1 MLAFK
6 NDLLKLSRAIFR
18 FVRLLFPICISLVN
32 IFLLIS
38 LRLEKLLLFTLILP
52 ILSLIVSMYVLSFSN
67 ANKGTI
73 KILYEYLQSRN
84 GNVFSHDP
92 LFLINEKNEI
102 EEYTSSIFF

>member
-1 MLAFK
+1 
-6 NDLLKLSRAIFR
+6 
-18 FVRLLFPICISLVN
+18 
-32 IFLLIS
+32 
-38 LRLEKLLLFTLILP
+38 
-52 ILSLIVSMYVLSFSN
+52 MYVLSFSN

-92 LFLINEKNEI
+92 LFLIHEKNEI